1 MGEWFKDWFNTK
13 YYHILYKNRDYNE
26 AGVFIDRLVDYLAPE
41 PNAHF
46 LDVAC
51 GKGRHSIYL
60 NKKGYNVTG
69 IDISPN
75 SISEAKKHET
85 NTLHFEV
92 ADMRQPFA
100 EYKYDIALN
109 LFTSFGYFEKDE
121 DDLVA
126 LQNICKAM
134 KPNGRFVLDFFNAT
148 KVLKELVPKETKTI
162 DGIDFHITKKVE
174 NNRILKTIE
183 FISKNTHTPRSYTEK
198 VEAITK
204 KQFEQ
209 MFADTDFEIKE
220 VFGSYDL
227 DSFDENTSDRII
239 FVVQKTEA
247 SC

>member
-13 YYHILYKNRDYNE
+13 YYHILYKNRDYME
-26 AGVFIDRLVDYLAPE
+26 AAVFIDRLVEYLAPE

-75 SISEAKKHET
+75 SIEEAKQHET
-85 NTLHFEV
+85 DTLHFEV

-100 EYKYDIALN
+100 DHKYDIALN
-109 LFTSFGYFEKDE
+109 LFTSFGYFDRDE
-121 DDLVA
+121 DDLSA
-126 LQNICKAM
+126 LQNICMAM
-134 KPNGRFVLDFFNAT
+134 KPKGRFVLDFFNAS
-148 KVLKELVPKETKTI
+148 KVLRELVPKETKTI
-162 DGIDFHITKKVE
+162 DGIDFYISKKVE

-204 KQFEQ
+204 AQFEQ
-209 MFADTDFEIKE
+209 LFADTDFEIKE
-220 VFGSYDL
+220 VFGSYEL
-227 DSFDENTSDRII
+227 DSFDENTSDRLI
-239 FVVQKTEA
+239 FVVQKTDA

>member
-1 MGEWFKDWFNTK
+1 MDEWFKDWFNTK
-13 YYHILYKNRDYNE
+13 YYHILYKNRDNSE
-26 AGVFIDRLVDYLAPE
+26 ASGFIDRLITFLAPQ

-60 NKKGYNVTG
+60 NKKGYPVTG

-75 SISEAKKHET
+75 SIEEANKYA
-85 NTLHFEV
+85 NDTLHFEV
-92 ADMRQPFA
+92 ADMRYSFA
-100 EYKYDIALN
+100 ESKYDIALN

-121 DDLVA
+121 DDLAA

-134 KPNGRFVLDFFNAT
+134 QPNGRFVLDFFNAS

-162 DGIDFHITKKVE
+162 DGIDFHISKKVE

-183 FISKNTHTPRSYTEK
+183 FESKGKQKSYTEK

-204 KQFEQ
+204 QQFEEL
-209 MFADTDFEIKE
+209 FAATDFEIKE
-220 VFGSYDL
+220 VFGNYHL
-227 DSFDENTSDRII
+227 DSFDEDTSDRLI
-239 FVVQKTEA
+239 FVVQKTETT
-247 SC
+247 C